1 MMDSLIE
8 SAFSEHV
15 AVTNKTLSALA
26 GGIAGAADIVSRAM
40 KNDGMLLLCGNGGS
54 ASDCQHISAE
64 LVGRYKKDRRPLRAV
79 SLHTDT
85 SSLTCIAN
93 DFGYEDIFT
102 RQVEALGRKGD
113 VLLAISTSGKS
124 ENVRRAMVKAG
135 ELGIVVVAL
144 LGKGGGAC
152 AALADLALV
161 VPSETTARIQEMHI
175 LIGHLICEMVEHE
188 LGLD

>member
-1 MMDSLIE
+1 MSSLVE
-8 SAFSEHV
+8 SAFSEHLTVVRQTVV
-15 AVTNKTLSALA
+15 ALQDAIEKAAATVAQAL
-26 GGIAGAADIVSRAM
+26 
-40 KNDGMLLLCGNGGS
+40 KQDGMLLLCGNGGS

-64 LVGRYKKDRRPLRAV
+64 LVGRYKKDRRPLRAA

-93 DFGYEDIFT
+93 DFGFDDIFS

-113 VLLAISTSGKS
+113 VLLAISTSGNS
-124 ENVRRAMVKAG
+124 ENVRRAMVKARENG
-135 ELGIVVVAL
+135 LTVIAL
-144 LGKGGGAC
+144 LGKGGGPC
-152 AALADLALV
+152 AALADQALV
-161 VPSETTARIQEMHI
+161 VPSNTTARIQEMHI

>member
-1 MMDSLIE
+1 MSTLIE
-8 SAFSEHV
+8 TAFSEHIAV
-15 AVTNKTLSALA
+15 ANQTVAALREKIAEAA
-26 GGIAGAADIVSRAM
+26 GIISGAL
-40 KNDGMLLLCGNGGS
+40 KQDGMLLLCGNGGS

-93 DFGYEDIFT
+93 DFGYEDVFS

-113 VLLAISTSGKS
+113 VLLAISTSGNS
-124 ENVRRAMVKAG
+124 ENVRRAMLKAKAN
-135 ELGIVVVAL
+135 GITVIAL
-144 LGKGGGAC
+144 LGKSGGPC
-152 AALADLALV
+152 AMLADLAMI
-161 VPSETTARIQEMHI
+161 VPSSTTARIQEMHI
-175 LIGHLICEMVEHE
+175 MIGHLLCEMVEHD

>member
-15 AVTNKTLSALA
+15 AVANKTLAAL
-26 GGIAGAADIVSRAM
+26 GGDIAKAADIVSRAM

-113 VLLAISTSGKS
+113 VLLAISTSGNS
-124 ENVRRAMVKAG
+124 ENVRRAMAKAK
-135 ELGIVVVAL
+135 ELGITVIAL
-144 LGKGGGAC
+144 LGKEGGPC
-152 AALADLALV
+152 APLAELALI
-161 VPSETTARIQEMHI
+161 VPSNTTARIQEMHI
-175 LIGHLICEMVEHE
+175 MIGHLICEMVEHD